1 MRRDENAMEHE
12 TPTEPD
18 TTPDATNG
26 HGHDGADADSMQ
38 VIEKLMAERDE
49 AIAAKLRAQADFAN
63 FQRRSVENEA
73 RARIGGLVQMTRA
86 LMPVLD
92 HFDLALAQDHSKVTV
107 EQMAILEPGLSETIG
122 ATLVTALRQAT
133 DAAVA
138 KGVPKAAAWDFM
150 LGHLGIELALLFEQ
164 YPGQFSDGAKLAI
177 AKAMP
182 RLFRDDWLH
191 VLEPA
196 AITESVK
203 DICNPP
209 R

>member
-1 MRRDENAMEHE
+1 MEHE

-26 HGHDGADADSMQ
+26 HGHDGVDADSMQ
-38 VIEKLMAERDE
+38 VIEKLMAERDD

-107 EQMAILEPGLSETIG
+107 EQMAKSIEMTRAELQKALEQNGIARIEPMPGTEFDPLQHD
-122 ATLVTALRQAT
+122 AVMRQPADGIAPGCVSMRFQT
-133 DAAVA
+133 
-138 KGVPKAAAWDFM
+138 GWR
-150 LGHLGIELALLFEQ
+150 LG
-164 YPGQFSDGAKLAI
+164 
-177 AKAMP
+177 
-182 RLFRDDWLH
+182 
-191 VLEPA
+191 
-196 AITESVK
+196 ESVLRPAK
-203 DICNPP
+203 VAVQPSE
-209 R
+209 